1 MGSGA
6 SADQARATVNTL
18 LSGKPADASD
28 ITNLDQARAE
38 IRNLRKLALDFQN
51 KLRGKLAV
59 DLWVEFN

>member
-51 KLRGKLAV
+51 KLRGK
-59 DLWVEFN
+59 